1 MDADFGGAQREGK
14 LVRLCIHPQNIA
26 NDKTTYQ
33 REKISMTEQSP
44 WSDGAPSLKPQTQ
57 AARKTL
63 SVGLILVMLTLGFGA
78 GVLLTWIVNWAT
90 LADKERDRARAVA
103 NLTELATKVDA
114 AETFARDSKKQ
125 VEDMQKKMS
134 DATRQA
140 DEASRQ
146 LVVARNDASSVRAE
160 RDEARA
166 FATTGRAEFDKL
178 KALDA
183 NPTALPTA
191 DLSKAIGALKTV
203 RCFATV
209 SLRTAAPGLDDTT
222 AKNNLTQALSSVGMT
237 CSDQSPVEMM
247 VLISL
252 SEDQPRRALA
262 VMLLVTR
269 VMKVPG
275 EALSRQVSV
284 WGQQRTSMVN
294 DASASTQVGS
304 LIQELVATM
313 NVELAPTTTPAAT
326 TPVVPPAVPSKVV
339 PATTPVVPPAVAPA
353 TTPVVL
359 PAVAPTTTPAVPP
372 ATTPT
377 VVPTTTPV
385 VPPAAAPTT
394 TPPVAPTTTPA
405 VPPATPPVA
414 APANGKP

>member
-1 MDADFGGAQREGK
+1 
-14 LVRLCIHPQNIA
+14 
-26 NDKTTYQ
+26 
-33 REKISMTEQSP
+33 MTDQSP

-103 NLTELATKVDA
+103 NLTEVATKVDA

-146 LVVARNDASSVRAE
+146 LVVARSDASSVRAE

-326 TPVVPPAVPSKVV
+326 TPVVQPAVPSKVV

>member
-1 MDADFGGAQREGK
+1 MDADFGDAQREGK

-33 REKISMTEQSP
+33 LEKISMTDQSP

-103 NLTELATKVDA
+103 NLTEVATKVDA

-146 LVVARNDASSVRAE
+146 LVVARSDASSVRAE

-326 TPVVPPAVPSKVV
+326 TPVVQPAVPSKVV
-339 PATTPVVPPAVAPA
+339 PATTPVVPPVVAPA

>member
-103 NLTELATKVDA
+103 NLTEVATKVDA

-125 VEDMQKKMS
+125 VEEMQKKMS

-326 TPVVPPAVPSKVV
+326 TPVVPPAVPSKVA
-339 PATTPVVPPAVAPA
+339 PAKTPVVPPAVTPA

-359 PAVAPTTTPAVPP
+359 PA
-372 ATTPT
+372 
-377 VVPTTTPV
+377 
-385 VPPAAAPTT
+385 
-394 TPPVAPTTTPA
+394 VAPTTTPA

>member
-1 MDADFGGAQREGK
+1 

-33 REKISMTEQSP
+33 LEKISMTDQSP

-103 NLTELATKVDA
+103 NLTEVATKVDA
-114 AETFARDSKKQ
+114 AETSARDSKKQ
-125 VEDMQKKMS
+125 VEEMQKKMS

-166 FATTGRAEFDKL
+166 LATTGRAEYDKL

-183 NPTALPTA
+183 NPTALPTS

-203 RCFATV
+203 RCSATV
-209 SLRTAAPGLDDTT
+209 SLRTSVPGLDDAT

-313 NVELAPTTTPAAT
+313 NVDLAPTTTP
-326 TPVVPPAVPSKVV
+326 VVAPAGPSK
-339 PATTPVVPPAVAPA
+339 VAPA
-353 TTPVVL
+353 TTPAVVPTTTPPVAPATT
-359 PAVAPTTTPAVPP
+359 PAVAPTTTPPI
-372 ATTPT
+372 
-377 VVPTTTPV
+377 VPTTTPV
-385 VPPAAAPTT
+385 VPPATPSAAP
-394 TPPVAPTTTPA
+394 
-405 VPPATPPVA
+405 
-414 APANGKP
+414 PANGKP

>member
-1 MDADFGGAQREGK
+1 
-14 LVRLCIHPQNIA
+14 
-26 NDKTTYQ
+26 
-33 REKISMTEQSP
+33 MTDQSP

-63 SVGLILVMLTLGFGA
+63 SVGVIVVMLTLGFGA
-78 GVLLTWIVNWAT
+78 GMLLTWIVIWAT
-90 LADKERDRARAVA
+90 LADKERDRARAFA
-103 NLTELATKVDA
+103 NLTEVATKVDA
-114 AETFARDSKKQ
+114 AETSARDSKKQ
-125 VEDMQKKMS
+125 VEEMQKKMS

-166 FATTGRAEFDKL
+166 LATTGRAEYDKL

-183 NPTALPTA
+183 NPTALPTS

-203 RCFATV
+203 RCSATV
-209 SLRTAAPGLDDTT
+209 SLRTSVPGLDDAT

-326 TPVVPPAVPSKVV
+326 TPVVPPAVPSKVA

-353 TTPVVL
+353 TTP
-359 PAVAPTTTPAVPP
+359 AVA
-372 ATTPT
+372 
-377 VVPTTTPV
+377 
-385 VPPAAAPTT
+385 PAAAPTT
-394 TPPVAPTTTPA
+394 TPAVAPTTTPA

>member
-1 MDADFGGAQREGK
+1 
-14 LVRLCIHPQNIA
+14 
-26 NDKTTYQ
+26 
-33 REKISMTEQSP
+33 MTEQSP

-103 NLTELATKVDA
+103 NLTEVATKVDA
-114 AETFARDSKKQ
+114 AETSARDSKKQ
-125 VEDMQKKMS
+125 EEEMQKKMS

-166 FATTGRAEFDKL
+166 LATTGRAEYDKL

-183 NPTALPTA
+183 NPTSLPTS

-203 RCFATV
+203 RCSATV
-209 SLRTAAPGLDDTT
+209 SLRTSVPGLDDAT

-326 TPVVPPAVPSKVV
+326 TPVVQPAVPSKVV

>member
-1 MDADFGGAQREGK
+1 
-14 LVRLCIHPQNIA
+14 
-26 NDKTTYQ
+26 
-33 REKISMTEQSP
+33 MTDQSP

-103 NLTELATKVDA
+103 NLTEVATKVDA
-114 AETFARDSKKQ
+114 AETSARDSKKQ
-125 VEDMQKKMS
+125 VEEMQKKMS

-166 FATTGRAEFDKL
+166 LATTGRAEYDKL

-183 NPTALPTA
+183 NPTALPTS

-203 RCFATV
+203 RCSATV
-209 SLRTAAPGLDDTT
+209 SLRTSVPGLDDAT

-275 EALSRQVSV
+275 ESLSRQVSV

-313 NVELAPTTTPAAT
+313 NIDLAPTTTP
-326 TPVVPPAVPSKVV
+326 VVAPAGPSK
-339 PATTPVVPPAVAPA
+339 VAPA
-353 TTPVVL
+353 TTPAVV
-359 PAVAPTTTPAVPP
+359 PTTTPPVAPSTTPPVAPTTTPPI
-372 ATTPT
+372 
-377 VVPTTTPV
+377 VPTTTPV
-385 VPPAAAPTT
+385 VPPATPSAAP
-394 TPPVAPTTTPA
+394 
-405 VPPATPPVA
+405 
-414 APANGKP
+414 PANGKP

>member
-1 MDADFGGAQREGK
+1 
-14 LVRLCIHPQNIA
+14 
-26 NDKTTYQ
+26 
-33 REKISMTEQSP
+33 MTDQSP
-44 WSDGAPSLKPQTQ
+44 WSDGAPLLKPQTQ
-57 AARKTL
+57 ANRKTL

-103 NLTELATKVDA
+103 NLTEVATKVDA
-114 AETFARDSKKQ
+114 AETVARDSKKQ
-125 VEDMQKKMS
+125 VEEMQKKMS

-166 FATTGRAEFDKL
+166 FATTGRAEYDKL
-178 KALDA
+178 SAFDA
-183 NPTALPTA
+183 NPTTLPTA

-209 SLRTAAPGLDDTT
+209 SLRTAAPGLDDAT

-313 NVELAPTTTPAAT
+313 NVELAPAVTQAVAPAKTGAVSPTTTSVAPSTIPATAT
-326 TPVVPPAVPSKVV
+326 PTATPAVPSKVAPAATPAV
-339 PATTPVVPPAVAPA
+339 PLPVAPA
-353 TTPVVL
+353 ATPS
-359 PAVAPTTTPAVPP
+359 VAPTTTPV
-372 ATTPT
+372 
-377 VVPTTTPV
+377 
-385 VPPAAAPTT
+385 
-394 TPPVAPTTTPA
+394 

>member
-1 MDADFGGAQREGK
+1 
-14 LVRLCIHPQNIA
+14 
-26 NDKTTYQ
+26 
-33 REKISMTEQSP
+33 MTDQSP

-103 NLTELATKVDA
+103 NLTEVATKVDA

-146 LVVARNDASSVRAE
+146 LVVARSDASSVRAE

-326 TPVVPPAVPSKVV
+326 TPVVQPAVPSKVV
-339 PATTPVVPPAVAPA
+339 PATTPVVPPVVAPT
-353 TTPVVL
+353 TTPVVP

>member
-1 MDADFGGAQREGK
+1 
-14 LVRLCIHPQNIA
+14 
-26 NDKTTYQ
+26 
-33 REKISMTEQSP
+33 MTDQSP

-103 NLTELATKVDA
+103 NLTEVATKVDA
-114 AETFARDSKKQ
+114 AETSARDSKKQ
-125 VEDMQKKMS
+125 EEEMQKKMS

-166 FATTGRAEFDKL
+166 LATTGRAEYDKL

-183 NPTALPTA
+183 NPTSLPTS

-203 RCFATV
+203 RCSATV
-209 SLRTAAPGLDDTT
+209 SLRTSVPGLDDAT

-326 TPVVPPAVPSKVV
+326 TPVVPPAVPSKVA

-353 TTPVVL
+353 TTPVVAPTTT
-359 PAVAPTTTPAVPP
+359 PAVAPTTTPAV
-372 ATTPT
+372 
-377 VVPTTTPV
+377 
-385 VPPAAAPTT
+385 APTT
-394 TPPVAPTTTPA
+394 TPAVAPTTTPAVAPTTTPAVAPATTPA

>member
-1 MDADFGGAQREGK
+1 
-14 LVRLCIHPQNIA
+14 
-26 NDKTTYQ
+26 
-33 REKISMTEQSP
+33 MTEQSP

-103 NLTELATKVDA
+103 NLTEVATKVDA
-114 AETFARDSKKQ
+114 AETSARDSKKQ
-125 VEDMQKKMS
+125 EEEMQKKMS

-166 FATTGRAEFDKL
+166 LATTGRAEYDKL

-183 NPTALPTA
+183 NPTALPTS

-203 RCFATV
+203 RCSATV
-209 SLRTAAPGLDDTT
+209 SLRTSVPGLDDAT

-313 NVELAPTTTPAAT
+313 NVDLAPTTTPAVAPAKTAAVSPTTTSVAPSTTPTAT
-326 TPVVPPAVPSKVV
+326 TPVVPPAVPSKVAPTAT
-339 PATTPVVPPAVAPA
+339 PAVVPTTTPAVAPA
-353 TTPVVL
+353 TTPTVPPV
-359 PAVAPTTTPAVPP
+359 VAPTTTPAVPP
-372 ATTPT
+372 A
-377 VVPTTTPV
+377 
-385 VPPAAAPTT
+385 
-394 TPPVAPTTTPA
+394 

-414 APANGKP
+414 PPANGKP

>member
-1 MDADFGGAQREGK
+1 
-14 LVRLCIHPQNIA
+14 
-26 NDKTTYQ
+26 
-33 REKISMTEQSP
+33 MTDQSP

-63 SVGLILVMLTLGFGA
+63 SVGVILVMLTLGFGA
-78 GVLLTWIVNWAT
+78 GMLLTWIVIWAT
-90 LADKERDRARAVA
+90 LADKERDRARAFA
-103 NLTELATKVDA
+103 NLTEVATKVDA
-114 AETFARDSKKQ
+114 AETSARDSKKQ
-125 VEDMQKKMS
+125 VEEMQKKMS
-134 DATRQA
+134 DSTRQA

-178 KALDA
+178 RAFDA
-183 NPTALPTA
+183 NPTTLPTA
-191 DLSKAIGALKTV
+191 DLSKAIGALKMV
-203 RCFATV
+203 RCSATV
-209 SLRTAAPGLDDTT
+209 SLRTAAPGLDDAT

-304 LIQELVATM
+304 LIQELVSTM
-313 NVELAPTTTPAAT
+313 NVDLAPTTTPAVAPAKTGAISPTTSSVAPSTTPAAT
-326 TPVVPPAVPSKVV
+326 TPVVPPAVPLK
-339 PATTPVVPPAVAPA
+339 
-353 TTPVVL
+353 
-359 PAVAPTTTPAVPP
+359 VAPTTTPAVPP
-372 ATTPT
+372 A
-377 VVPTTTPV
+377 VV
-385 VPPAAAPTT
+385 
-394 TPPVAPTTTPA
+394 PTTTPA

-414 APANGKP
+414 PPANGKP

>member
-1 MDADFGGAQREGK
+1 
-14 LVRLCIHPQNIA
+14 
-26 NDKTTYQ
+26 
-33 REKISMTEQSP
+33 MTDQSP

-103 NLTELATKVDA
+103 NLTEVATKVDA

-125 VEDMQKKMS
+125 VEEMQKKMS

-146 LVVARNDASSVRAE
+146 LVAARNDASSVRAE

-313 NVELAPTTTPAAT
+313 NVDLAPAITPAVAPSTTPAAT
-326 TPVVPPAVPSKVV
+326 TPVVPPAVPSKVAPTAT
-339 PATTPVVPPAVAPA
+339 PAVAPTTTPAVAPA
-353 TTPVVL
+353 TTPTVPPV
-359 PAVAPTTTPAVPP
+359 VAPTTTPAVPP
-372 ATTPT
+372 A
-377 VVPTTTPV
+377 
-385 VPPAAAPTT
+385 
-394 TPPVAPTTTPA
+394 

-414 APANGKP
+414 PPANGKP

>member
-1 MDADFGGAQREGK
+1 
-14 LVRLCIHPQNIA
+14 
-26 NDKTTYQ
+26 
-33 REKISMTEQSP
+33 
-44 WSDGAPSLKPQTQ
+44 
-57 AARKTL
+57 
-63 SVGLILVMLTLGFGA
+63 
-78 GVLLTWIVNWAT
+78 
-90 LADKERDRARAVA
+90 
-103 NLTELATKVDA
+103 
-114 AETFARDSKKQ
+114 
-125 VEDMQKKMS
+125 
-134 DATRQA
+134 
-140 DEASRQ
+140 

-166 FATTGRAEFDKL
+166 LATTGRAEYDKL

-183 NPTALPTA
+183 NPTALPTS

-203 RCFATV
+203 RCSATV
-209 SLRTAAPGLDDTT
+209 SLRTSVPGLDDAT

-313 NVELAPTTTPAAT
+313 NVDLAPTTTP
-326 TPVVPPAVPSKVV
+326 VVAPAGPSK
-339 PATTPVVPPAVAPA
+339 VAPA
-353 TTPVVL
+353 TTPAVVPTTTPPVAPATT
-359 PAVAPTTTPAVPP
+359 PAVAPTTTPPI
-372 ATTPT
+372 
-377 VVPTTTPV
+377 VPTTTPV
-385 VPPAAAPTT
+385 VPPATPSAAP
-394 TPPVAPTTTPA
+394 
-405 VPPATPPVA
+405 
-414 APANGKP
+414 PANGKP

>member
-1 MDADFGGAQREGK
+1 
-14 LVRLCIHPQNIA
+14 
-26 NDKTTYQ
+26 
-33 REKISMTEQSP
+33 MTDQSP
-44 WSDGAPSLKPQTQ
+44 WSDGAPLLKPQTQ
-57 AARKTL
+57 ANRKTL

-103 NLTELATKVDA
+103 NLTEVATKVDA
-114 AETFARDSKKQ
+114 AETVARDSKKQ
-125 VEDMQKKMS
+125 VEEMQKKMS

-166 FATTGRAEFDKL
+166 FATTGRAEYDKL
-178 KALDA
+178 RAFDA
-183 NPTALPTA
+183 NPTTLPTA

-313 NVELAPTTTPAAT
+313 NIELAPAVTQAVAPAKTGAVSPATTSVAPSTTPATA
-326 TPVVPPAVPSKVV
+326 TPVVPPAVPLKVA
-339 PATTPVVPPAVAPA
+339 PTTTPTVAPA
-353 TTPVVL
+353 TTP
-359 PAVAPTTTPAVPP
+359 AVPP
-372 ATTPT
+372 
-377 VVPTTTPV
+377 VV
-385 VPPAAAPTT
+385 VPPT

-414 APANGKP
+414 PPANGKP